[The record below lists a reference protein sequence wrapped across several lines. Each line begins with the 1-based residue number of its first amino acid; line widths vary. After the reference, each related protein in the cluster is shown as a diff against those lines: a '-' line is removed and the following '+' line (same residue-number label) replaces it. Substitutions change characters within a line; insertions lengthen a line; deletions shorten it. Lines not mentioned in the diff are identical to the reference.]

1 MNINVYSNK
10 YPIHRTPPDST
21 EMLHS
26 KHSVFD
32 EAPGSMTRYTIQ
44 LAY

>member
-1 MNINVYSNK
+1 MNISVPNTS
-10 YPIHRTPPDST
+10 D
-21 EMLHS
+21 S